1 MNKLD
6 AVQTDK
12 SMEPEQAPGQALKQA
27 PGQAKAFRFFDN
39 REKYLLFVTTCS
51 EKWAVAD
58 RVGQELRHLKPTPPA
73 LRVFDAGMGDGSVLS
88 RVLREMHCR
97 FPTIPFQVV
106 AKEISLE
113 DVRLSLDK
121 VADRLLEHPA
131 TVFVTT
137 NLYYSEAPSLRPR
150 NPAKLDDFN
159 WIELPLKGRTSHE
172 FDEQL
177 RDVQAKLGD
186 IWQTR
191 TSPTTGNPLY
201 AKPSVLVIYR
211 EDQRFVLDQVI
222 PRPEPTR
229 FEDITPAYDLVI
241 ASQPY
246 RARQPAE
253 FKVDKVLGPLAKALA
268 PNGRMIVIQST
279 GRDPGMEIVHGLW
292 PDERPFVTPAHLLVT
307 TMQRMLADS
316 APDLRYDEQG
326 EGGSLFRF
334 QLHAMSS
341 ELGENIGTSTLL
353 AAWNAAVY
361 VAQVDDRR
369 LMDAMTESKY
379 LDVTAEVLRKNGG
392 LWFLDEAFVVQRR
405 G

>member
-1 MNKLD
+1 MRRKLQSD
-6 AVQTDK
+6 WMLDLNETTPGRPDDIGG
-12 SMEPEQAPGQALKQA
+12 AP
-27 PGQAKAFRFFDN
+27 KAFRFFDN

-58 RVGQELRHLKPTPPA
+58 RVGHELRHLKPSPPA
-73 LRVFDAGMGDGSVLS
+73 LRVFDAGMGDGSVLT

-121 VADRLLEHPA
+121 IADRMLEHPA
-131 TVFVTT
+131 TVFVAT
-137 NLYYSEAPSLRPR
+137 NLYYSEAPALRPR
-150 NPAKLDDFN
+150 DPAKLKDFN
-159 WIELPLKGRTSHE
+159 WLELPLKGRTSHE

-177 RDVQAKLGD
+177 REVQSKLAD

-191 TSPTTGNPLY
+191 TSPKTGNPLY
-201 AKPSVLVIYR
+201 AKPSALVIYR

-222 PRPEPTR
+222 PRPDPVR
-229 FEDITPAYDLVI
+229 FEDITPAYDLII

-253 FKVDKVLGPLAKALA
+253 FKVDKVLGPLAKSLA
-268 PNGRMIVIQST
+268 PNGRMIVIQSA

-292 PDERPFVTPAHLLVT
+292 PDERPFATPAHMLVT
-307 TMQRMLADS
+307 TMRDMLAQSD
-316 APDLRYDEQG
+316 PDLKYDEQG
-326 EGGSLFRF
+326 ETGSLFRF
-334 QLHAMSS
+334 HLHALPS
-341 ELGENIGTSTLL
+341 ELGESIGTSTLL

-361 VAQVDDRR
+361 VAQIEDRR
-369 LMDAMTESKY
+369 LTEAMTDSKY
-379 LDVTAEVLRKNGG
+379 LDVTADVLRRNGG
-392 LWFLDEAFVVQRR
+392 LWFLDEAFVVYRP